1 MADSDV
7 SNFSEANFQKEVI
20 NSECLV
26 IVDFWA
32 EWCGPCRLIAPLLEE
47 IAREKGS
54 TVKIGKVDVDQ
65 CHELAS
71 RYQVRAIPT
80 LLFFKGGEVCDQ
92 VVGVTGKTDLAARI
106 EARI

>member
-7 SNFSEANFQKEVI
+7 LNFSETNFQKEVI
-20 NSECLV
+20 NSEGLV

-32 EWCGPCRLIAPLLEE
+32 EWCGPCRLIAPILEE

-54 TVKIGKVDVDQ
+54 AVKIGKVDVDQ
-65 CHELAS
+65 SHELAS

-80 LLFFKGGEVCDQ
+80 LLFFKGGEVRDR
-92 VVGVTGKTDLAARI
+92 VVGITGKTDLAARI
-106 EARI
+106 EALM